1 MMRTFLEVSRA
12 PGDLLGQVSDH
23 MKWGV
28 TISAQDINELQKFVS
43 LMDPIER
50 VFSGLNSEK
59 EATLH
64 LVIPFLKVSSRLP
77 SFICFPVI

>member
-1 MMRTFLEVSRA
+1 MMRAFLEVSRA

-28 TISAQDINELQKFVS
+28 TFSAQDINELQKFVS

-77 SFICFPVI
+77 SFICFPE

>member
-28 TISAQDINELQKFVS
+28 TFSAQDIKELEKFVF
-43 LMDPIER
+43 LMDPLER
-50 VFSGLNSEK
+50 LFSNLNSEK

-64 LVIPFLKVSSRLP
+64 LVLPFLKVSSRLP

>member
-28 TISAQDINELQKFVS
+28 TFSAQDINELQKFVS

>member
-12 PGDLLGQVSDH
+12 PGNLLGQVSDH

-28 TISAQDINELQKFVS
+28 TFSAQDINELQKFVS